1 MKTLPEQLLITGKN
15 IKILK
20 ICLLNILKHKLTPR
34 TCNFWGLK
42 LFENIRSVTKNF
54 IFFLWPFLKCV
65 STLYHIHFK
74 FISNNIYNLT
84 WKFFINFLL
93 FLINQSPLKS
103 SISDMLLSMTILPSS
118 LSSLASWSMILKI
131 LTAVK
136 ESPDEFPHAL
146 KFWSLIDL
154 KKCRVWVC
162 STGNTVVFV
171 SFCFDF
177 IAWNIKHGD
186 IRVFFLCIFKIW

>member
-42 LFENIRSVTKNF
+42 LFENIRSVTKYF

-154 KKCRVWVC
+154 KKCRV
-162 STGNTVVFV
+162 
-171 SFCFDF
+171 
-177 IAWNIKHGD
+177 
-186 IRVFFLCIFKIW
+186 